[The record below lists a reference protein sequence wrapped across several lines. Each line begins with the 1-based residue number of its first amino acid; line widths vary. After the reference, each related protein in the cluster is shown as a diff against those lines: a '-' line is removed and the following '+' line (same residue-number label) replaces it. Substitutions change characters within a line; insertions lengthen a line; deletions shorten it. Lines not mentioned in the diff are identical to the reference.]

1 MLEHSFA
8 DFLSNI
14 LSRIFFWL
22 CFLGFSFAPKAMQTL
37 IPLSIFF
44 QRRFLLKN
52 SSCIY
57 FFAKFLTECSGR
69 IVLQI
74 FSAGSFRRF
83 LLKYS
88 SWILFR
94 IFFSG
99 FSFKYSFTAFT
110 FEYSFADFLQKTI
123 IYSSFV
129 VLIY

>member
-14 LSRIFFWL
+14 LSRIFFDYA
-22 CFLGFSFAPKAMQTL
+22 LGFSFAPIKAMQTL

-110 FEYSFADFLQKTI
+110 FEYSFADFLEKTI
-123 IYSSFV
+123 IYSNFV
-129 VLIY
+129 VLLY